1 MQTMI
6 EETPVIRKTKELCQT
21 ILDQPDM
28 RSVRQ
33 RVSTFIADEPSRAQY
48 EAVVARGQALHE
60 KQQKSQALSGDEVAD
75 FERQRDALLKN
86 PVARGFLDAQKAMHE
101 VQESVQLY
109 LGKTLELGRVPG
121 PDDLDGDCGHEGC
134 GCHH

>member
-1 MQTMI
+1 MI
-6 EETPVIRKTKELCQT
+6 EETPAIRKTKELCQT

-28 RSVRQ
+28 RAVRQ
-33 RVSTFIADEPSRAQY
+33 RVSTFMADEQSRAQY
-48 EAVVARGQALHE
+48 EAVVTRGQALHE

-109 LGKTLELGRVPG
+109 VGKTLELGRVPG
-121 PDDLDGDCGHEGC
+121 PEDLDDGCGHEGC